1 MIVFAASYLS
11 AAMLN
16 IGLVMQFFRNRRQ
29 NDIDESVDRLG
40 KLFDIFLTTAVHVT
54 D

>member
-16 IGLVMQFFRNRRQ
+16 IGLVMHFFRNRME

-40 KLFDIFLTTAVHVT
+40 ELLIPF
-54 D
+54 